1 MKAKW
6 VRSSDVVWEEIDG
19 EAVIV
24 KPSTKRT
31 WVFNTTAAYIWKYC
45 DGHGNLDD
53 VARQLASSCG
63 RELRQIRT
71 EIKEFCQ
78 QLEEI
83 GLIVENSAP
92 VDAVST
98 GNVTFR
104 GSYFS
109 PSIKL
114 QNMGLGFRG
123 RPSSRNG
130 PGSP

>member
-6 VRSSDVVWEEIDG
+6 IRSNDVVWEEIDG

-31 WVFNTTAAYIWKYC
+31 WVFNTTAAYIWKCC
-45 DGHGNLDD
+45 DGHANLDD
-53 VARQLASSCG
+53 VAHQLASTCG

-71 EIKEFCQ
+71 EIKEFCR

-83 GLIVENSAP
+83 GLIVENSGQSE
-92 VDAVST
+92 VVSS
-98 GNVTFR
+98 GNIAFR

-109 PSIKL
+109 PKIKL

-123 RPSSRNG
+123 RPSSRG
-130 PGSP
+130 VSPP